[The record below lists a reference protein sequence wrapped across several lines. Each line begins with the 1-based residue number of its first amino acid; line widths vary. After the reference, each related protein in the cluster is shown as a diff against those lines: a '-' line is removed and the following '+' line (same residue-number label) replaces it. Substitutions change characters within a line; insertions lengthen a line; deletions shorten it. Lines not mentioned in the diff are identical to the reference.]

1 MLKAIQGLILLL
13 LHPFSGNQRTINSF
27 TTCEIDF
34 DTCISLILHNESYGS
49 QRSFGV
55 PDEEVGRNSPVNP

>member
-27 TTCEIDF
+27 ITYEIDF

-55 PDEEVGRNSPVNP
+55 PDEEVVTKTPL